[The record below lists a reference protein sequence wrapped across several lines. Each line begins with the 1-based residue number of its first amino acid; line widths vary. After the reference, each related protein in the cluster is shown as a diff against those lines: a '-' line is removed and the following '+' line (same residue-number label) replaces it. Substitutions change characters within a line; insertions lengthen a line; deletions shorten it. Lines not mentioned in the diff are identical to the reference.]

1 MKCKSWLSNN
11 AVYLEHT
18 WKAEVLQGRGKPCC
32 CDERSG
38 NAEQKHVGPMVHPE
52 IDIIVELMIRRCIK
66 E

>member
-1 MKCKSWLSNN
+1 MISKSWLSNN
-11 AVYLEHT
+11 AVSLEHT
-18 WKAEVLQGRGKPCC
+18 WKAAVLPGGGKPCC

-52 IDIIVELMIRRCIK
+52 IVIIVELMLRISMK